1 MAEMIDMINLQDKNK
16 IMDVLNRKE
25 ALITFRKT
33 DGSERVMNATLRKDL
48 VIPYVRKTER
58 KVNRSDEI
66 QSVFDMELQEWRS
79 FRWDS
84 LVRFQ
89 FEW

>member
-1 MAEMIDMINLQDKNK
+1 MIDIIDLNNK
-16 IMDVLNRKE
+16 TEMLKLLKSGVVVV
-25 ALITFRKT
+25 TFKKK
-33 DGSERVMNATLRKDL
+33 DGSERVMNASLRSDL
-48 VIPYVRKTER
+48 IIPYEKKTER
-58 KVNRSDEI
+58 VLNRNDEV
-66 QSVFDMELQEWRS
+66 QSVFDVDLQEWRS

>member
-1 MAEMIDMINLQDKNK
+1 MIDIIDLNNKAEMLKLLK
-16 IMDVLNRKE
+16 SKE
-25 ALITFRKT
+25 VVITFKKK
-33 DGSERVMNATLRKDL
+33 DGSDRVMNASLRSDL
-48 VIPYVRKTER
+48 VVPYDKKTER
-58 KVNRSDEI
+58 VINRNDEV
-66 QSVFDMELQEWRS
+66 QPVFDVDLQEWRS

>member
-1 MAEMIDMINLQDKNK
+1 MIDIIDLNNK
-16 IMDVLNRKE
+16 TEMLKLLKSKVVVV
-25 ALITFRKT
+25 TFKKK
-33 DGSERVMNATLRKDL
+33 DGSDRVMNASLRSDL
-48 VIPYVRKTER
+48 IVPYEKKTER
-58 KVNRSDEI
+58 VLNRNDEV
-66 QSVFDMELQEWRS
+66 QSVFDVDLQEWRS